1 LREFRRVDRV
11 RLVIQADRAAM
22 RERLRRLAE
31 ETAAVDPGL
40 RPMCTAL
47 VAELDEPLRVA
58 VVGRVN
64 AGKSTLVNAL
74 LGRRVAPTGNVET
87 TTLVT
92 WYRYGAPERAELRLL
107 DGGTLALPGTEPG
120 LPAADLPV
128 DRSLVSHAIVHLQEA
143 ALKEL
148 TLIDTPGLAAATGEN
163 EAATRRAVLDA
174 EQAHALLYVLRDRE
188 LADDVA
194 FLREF
199 GAATGSRGGT
209 ALDTIGVLTHADE
222 FGSGPWSDTDPV
234 AEAASFARRIA
245 ARRTELADVLTVA
258 GRLAEAVAVGGVTER
273 DAAVLGALAGLD
285 LEDVRDRAGLPPT
298 VPADRVDDLVAHLG
312 AYGVAHGRAAARG
325 GAAALSEW
333 ARRTGGSDAL
343 RAALRA
349 HYIGRHAQLRAERAL
364 AALERAADR
373 SAERSTIRDLLAE
386 ARGDPA
392 LHPLAELHAWEALR
406 AVEPGSA
413 LLARLTGVIDALDDR
428 EAVGLPAHADG
439 TAIRRTARA
448 AAEAAQAEAVLASLV
463 AERTAALTLSRSY
476 RRIAARWP
484 AP

>member
-1 LREFRRVDRV
+1 MPP
-11 RLVIQADRAAM
+11 VIEADRAAL
-22 RERLRRLAE
+22 RERLRRLADAV
-31 ETAAVDPGL
+31 AALDPGL
-40 RPMCTAL
+40 QPLCTDL
-47 VAELDEPLRVA
+47 VEELDEPLRVA

-74 LGRRVAPTGNVET
+74 LGRRVAPTGNAET

-107 DGGTLALPGTEPG
+107 DGGSIDLPRAEPG

-128 DRSLVSHAIVHLQEA
+128 DRSLVSHAVVHLQEA
-143 ALKEL
+143 ALREL
-148 TLIDTPGLAAATGEN
+148 TLIDTPGLAAATGES

-199 GAATGSRGGT
+199 EAATGSRGGT

-222 FGSGPWSDTDPV
+222 FGSGPWSDPDPV
-234 AEAASFARRIA
+234 TQAAAFAGRIA
-245 ARRTELADVLTVA
+245 ARRTELAAVLAVA
-258 GRLAEAVAVGGVTER
+258 GRLAEAAAVGRVTER
-273 DAAVLGALAGLD
+273 DAAALAALAGLD
-285 LEDVRDRAGLPPT
+285 LEDVRDRATLPPT
-298 VPADRVDDLVAHLG
+298 VTADDVDELVARLG

-325 GAAALSEW
+325 GAAALSDW
-333 ARRTGGSDAL
+333 ARRAGGSDAL

-349 HYIGRHAQLRAERAL
+349 QYIGRHAQLRAERAL
-364 AALERAADR
+364 AALERAADS
-373 SAERSTIRDLLAE
+373 SAARPAIRDLLAE
-386 ARGDPA
+386 AREDPA
-392 LHPLAELHAWEALR
+392 LQPLAELHAWEALR

-413 LLARLTGVIDALDDR
+413 LLGRLTGVIDALDDR
-428 EAVGLPAHADG
+428 EAVGLPARADA
-439 TAIRRTARA
+439 TTIRRTARA
-448 AAEAAQAEAVLASLV
+448 AAEAAQADAVFASLV
-463 AERTAALTLSRSY
+463 AERAAALTLSRSY

-484 AP
+484 ARRPGPG